1 MSFFH
6 FAKKHVALV
15 LILSLC
21 IFFVSAQTTHVV
33 AKGETFYSI
42 SRKYGVT
49 VDAIRKAN
57 NFSNSYI
64 LKAGQKIV
72 IPSSSASS
80 SESSSGNKY
89 EIYTVQK
96 GDTFYGIATKND
108 MTVDELLSM
117 NGLSS
122 NTVLKAGQKL
132 KVPVTV
138 LDDSINLPKLS
149 DADPRKYNTTKKVDT
164 SKVWPVNSNNITYTS
179 GKVSGVCISAKRDE
193 SVTCIRAGTVSFCG
207 AYRGFG
213 QVVFVQSKSGHI
225 YAYTNLGSISVAKG
239 DFVTFGDELG
249 TAGIDALSNKSQ
261 IVLMVFQNGKTID
274 PATAPRG

>member
-1 MSFFH
+1 MSFFR

-15 LILSLC
+15 SILFLC
-21 IFFVSAQTTHVV
+21 NFFISAQTTHVV

-49 VDAIRKAN
+49 VDDIRKAN
-57 NFSNSYI
+57 NFSNSYV

-72 IPSSSASS
+72 IPNSSSSS
-80 SESSSGNKY
+80 SSSRNKY

-96 GDTFYGIATKND
+96 GDTFYGISTKND

-149 DADPRKYNTTKKVDT
+149 EADPRKYNTKKKVDT

-179 GKVSGVCISAKRDE
+179 GKVSGVCISAKKDE

-249 TAGIDALSNKSQ
+249 TAGIDALSQKSQ